1 MAKRKIAVQTQR
13 VQAAFV
19 VSDSVDWS
27 RDIQVLC
34 DVLRTGAL
42 PGKETN
48 KQPHLFFA
56 NDDLEYQA
64 TFLAER
70 LGMGA
75 FRIALE
81 AIYNRIHP
89 IPLAYT
95 SYGKPNPFV
104 YGNAETVLRNLMPSL
119 LSNLDV
125 ENTTNSGIRCFK
137 TLYMIGDNPK
147 IDIRGARQAGDP
159 WFSILTRT
167 GVFKGKDNH
176 SEFPAD
182 LVICEFQLGWMKH
195 DRTNPF
201 PIQPSKMLWILLRM
215 LSTLS

>member
-1 MAKRKIAVQTQR
+1 MVKRKVAVQTQR

-34 DVLRTGAL
+34 DILRTGGL
-42 PGKETN
+42 PGKETG

-64 TFLAER
+64 TFPAER

-75 FRIALE
+75 LRIALE

-95 SYGKPNPFV
+95 SYGRPNPFV

-125 ENTTNSGIRCFK
+125 ENNTYSGFHCFR
-137 TLYMIGDNPK
+137 TLYIIGDNPK
-147 IDIRGARQAGDP
+147 
-159 WFSILTRT
+159 
-167 GVFKGKDNH
+167 
-176 SEFPAD
+176 
-182 LVICEFQLGWMKH
+182 
-195 DRTNPF
+195 
-201 PIQPSKMLWILLRM
+201 
-215 LSTLS
+215 STLEAHDGQEILGFLY